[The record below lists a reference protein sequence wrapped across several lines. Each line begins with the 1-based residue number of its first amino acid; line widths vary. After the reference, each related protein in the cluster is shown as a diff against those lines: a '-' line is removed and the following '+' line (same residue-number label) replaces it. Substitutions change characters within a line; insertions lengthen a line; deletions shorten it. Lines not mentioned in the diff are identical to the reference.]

1 MADSKGKPVGA
12 ITFERHRNE
21 SFDKEAL
28 QLAEAI
34 AALLGPIVGLQLR
47 ANRLLAG
54 RIIDRVDDG
63 FISLFGPRRPGLKLG
78 VIGVIASLYF

>member
-1 MADSKGKPVGA
+1 MEVIRVQDTSLISVIMTDSKGRLIGA
-12 ITFERHRNE
+12 ITFERYRNE
-21 SFDKEAL
+21 AFDKEAL

-54 RIIDRVDDG
+54 RAIDRVE
-63 FISLFGPRRPGLKLG
+63 
-78 VIGVIASLYF
+78 